1 MFAMS
6 DELIADT
13 VHAAVRESSA
23 RYIATRRERIKP
35 FTKKHFSFRGSA
47 RLNRR
52 ALGMDLLRTPA
63 NAVWAIPYLLS
74 RSGAAVVRQLGFRR
88 TANCFGKVPP
98 GFKTDV
104 EREVEWL
111 LYSEFLEIPFEQG
124 ERRCTRDA
132 LFEEI
137 LNHPAIVGLLL
148 PELVRLDELLQRQR
162 LKEKLEEHLRTYT
175 ASRTAAADL
184 SGSLLSLAA
193 GAAAFS
199 KLTPGS
205 VAMGSTAAAALAQ
218 QLAVANFA
226 LGPTLGSLYYGVFP
240 ATVSAGLLAAT
251 TGGLMLAVGV
261 LAALA
266 GIVTDPV
273 QQALGLHERKLAK
286 LVDALEAALQGEAGG
301 ELKLHDAYVARVF
314 DLWDLLQAATR
325 VLH

>member
-35 FTKKHFSFRGSA
+35 FTQKHFSFRGSA

-74 RSGAAVVRQLGFRR
+74 RSGAAVVRKLGFRR

-314 DLWDLLQAATR
+314 DLWDLLQTATR